1 MLNPGDNRALHC
13 YVRESAL
20 DNDFKLALY
29 PRWHEGIFAL
39 GSEFCKTKELYY
51 KVSSDPRIKQQ
62 VEANPLELVKLHHD
76 LAEVA
81 DKLVADS
88 QKLNAEYAE
97 GVRRVF
103 QQFAASLDQSGRTA
117 AKIERCFVP
126 YVEEAERKRQSIFES
141 FQKNL
146 VDGLLWEHTTRDS
159 RRVELVQPSV
169 GNSSNHESTRDNQP
183 AVQLPPRLSWDDYAD
198 MKFASNKSAIEDVRL
213 ANTQTEINEEDDQV
227 RSVN

>member
-1 MLNPGDNRALHC
+1 MLNPGDNKALHC
-13 YVRESAL
+13 FVRESTL

-29 PRWHEGIFAL
+29 PRWHEGIFAQ
-39 GSEFCKTKELYY
+39 GSEICKTKELYY
-51 KVSSDPRIKQQ
+51 KAVSDPRIKQRT
-62 VEANPLELVKLHHD
+62 EASPLELVKLHHD
-76 LAEVA
+76 LAEQTDKWVA
-81 DKLVADS
+81 ET
-88 QKLNAEYAE
+88 QKHNTEYAE

-103 QQFAASLDQSGRTA
+103 EQFAASLDQSGRTA
-117 AKIERCFVP
+117 NKIERCFVP

-159 RRVELVQPSV
+159 RRVEQVQPSV
-169 GNSSNHESTRDNQP
+169 GNSTNHETTGDNQP

-198 MKFASNKSAIEDVRL
+198 MKFASNKSAIEELRP